1 MDREKS
7 DQKAK
12 QRKKNPKLTEI
23 NDDSQ
28 QGVLVKA
35 SIWGKTPSQKYISLQ
50 QGLQLVGD
58 HWYHGDD
65 KTPNIS
71 GLCLVEC
78 FFCWAPIVAHVC
90 QLVL

>member
-28 QGVLVKA
+28 QGVLVKV
-35 SIWGKTPSQKYISLQ
+35 SIWGKTPSQKYI
-50 QGLQLVGD
+50 V
-58 HWYHGDD
+58 
-65 KTPNIS
+65 
-71 GLCLVEC
+71 
-78 FFCWAPIVAHVC
+78 
-90 QLVL
+90 